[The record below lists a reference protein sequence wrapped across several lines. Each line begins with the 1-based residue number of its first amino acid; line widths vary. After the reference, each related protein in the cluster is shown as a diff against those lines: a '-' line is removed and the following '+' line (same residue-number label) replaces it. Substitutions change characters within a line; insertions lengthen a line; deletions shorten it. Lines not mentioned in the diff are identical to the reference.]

1 LGSRFLVAASGLFVT
16 AASIAVLPVALVT
29 LCRARRLYAAYTA
42 RVARVLLWFWGVRLH
57 VHGSFPLPSRQ
68 VVYVSNHSS
77 TLDLFV
83 LTALRLPNT
92 RFFLSGFLQKFVP
105 LAILAR
111 LMGTFFTVPQ
121 SRTEDRRRI
130 FRTACQTLRSS
141 GESVYLSP
149 EGGRVTTGDIGSFN
163 KGAFHLATAL
173 SAPIVPLYFVIP
185 VEIDPGLG
193 YGVRPGDVHVFV
205 KPIVETSGWRL
216 EDLAANT
223 ACVRELFVLWHR
235 DAAPLRNAIHSPVT
249 HGHAATLN
257 A

>member
-1 LGSRFLVAASGLFVT
+1 VIGASGLFVA
-16 AASIAVLPVALVT
+16 AASVAILPLALVT

-42 RVARVLLWFWGVRLH
+42 RVARVLLWFWGVRVH
-57 VHGSFPLPSRQ
+57 VHGSFPPPSRQ

-83 LTALRLPNT
+83 LTALGLPNA

-105 LAILAR
+105 LGILAR

-130 FRTACQTLRSS
+130 FRNACEVLRSS
-141 GESVYLSP
+141 RESVYLSP
-149 EGGRVTTGDIGSFN
+149 EGGRITTGDIGPFN

-173 SAPIVPLYFVIP
+173 GAPIVPLYFVIP
-185 VEIDPGLG
+185 VDIDPGLG
-193 YGVRPGDVHVFV
+193 YGVSPGDVQVFV

-216 EDLAANT
+216 EGVASNAAR
-223 ACVRELFVLWHR
+223 VRESFVQWHR
-235 DAAPLRNAIHSPVT
+235 EAAPMRNAIHSPHT
-249 HGHAATLN
+249 HDHAAVFN
-257 A
+257 V